1 MTRYLD
7 TSVVINIITE
17 GSAAAAWDR
26 EEPICLSRLVGVE
39 GRRALLRLHAE
50 RRFTD
55 EQLAEAMQTMAQF
68 EKLAV
73 VVPISET
80 VCRIASGP
88 FPTPLRALD
97 AIHLATAVW
106 ARQRRSSNITF
117 ATHGRQLAVAARAL
131 EFEVFG
137 V

>member
-7 TSVVINIITE
+7 TSVVINIIAE
-17 GSAAAAWDR
+17 GSAPAAWDR
-26 EEPICLSRLVGVE
+26 EEPIYLSRLVGVE

-50 RRFTD
+50 SRFTD
-55 EQLAEAMQTMAQF
+55 EQLAAAMQTMAQF

-73 VVPISET
+73 VVPISES
-80 VCRIASGP
+80 VSRAASGA

-97 AIHLATAVW
+97 AIHLATATW
-106 ARQRRSSNITF
+106 ARQRRSPDITF
-117 ATHGRQLAVAARAL
+117 ATHDRQLAVAAQAL